1 MLRWLSYI
9 PRTNK
14 AELLPQPLSAAVD
27 VIDRPVAFKPTKV
40 AYDVRHLIA
49 GTTDESGQ
57 WVSGLFDKDSF
68 MEVLADWAKT
78 VVVGRAR
85 LGGIPVGVVATENRT
100 VEAVIP
106 ADPAAP
112 QTEESVV
119 QQAGGVWYPDS
130 AYKTAQAIEDINQ
143 EGLPLFII
151 ANWRGFSGGARDMFQ
166 EILKFGSYIVD
177 QLVEFHQPVFVYIPP
192 MAEMRGGA
200 FVVVDSHI
208 NPEVMEMYAD
218 PESRAGVLEPAG
230 VVTIKFRSNDKKEAM
245 IRTDRSLQ
253 QIQMALSDLSLSK
266 EARAELLSQQEARE
280 RELQTPYQQVA
291 ETFADLHDRAD
302 RMQAVG
308 VIRKVV
314 PLERARKFF
323 YWRLRRRLI
332 ELKICKEISQVTGK
346 SLDESAAVLEEW
358 FSQSNQ
364 HRFSQESQ
372 WEDDEVAYHWM
383 EHEQAD
389 SIFLRINN
397 LKRIMVKDDIVR
409 LGKENPYTVAE
420 GVLDLLS
427 SLSGEVKERVVSTL
441 KRGVLLRNQSQAEFY
456 EEDRQFIEF

>member
-1 MLRWLSYI
+1 
-9 PRTNK
+9 
-14 AELLPQPLSAAVD
+14 
-27 VIDRPVAFKPTKV
+27 
-40 AYDVRHLIA
+40 
-49 GTTDESGQ
+49 
-57 WVSGLFDKDSF
+57 
-68 MEVLADWAKT
+68 
-78 VVVGRAR
+78 
-85 LGGIPVGVVATENRT
+85 
-100 VEAVIP
+100 
-106 ADPAAP
+106 
-112 QTEESVV
+112 
-119 QQAGGVWYPDS
+119 
-130 AYKTAQAIEDINQ
+130 
-143 EGLPLFII
+143 
-151 ANWRGFSGGARDMFQ
+151 
-166 EILKFGSYIVD
+166 
-177 QLVEFHQPVFVYIPP
+177 
-192 MAEMRGGA
+192 
-200 FVVVDSHI
+200 
-208 NPEVMEMYAD
+208 
-218 PESRAGVLEPAG
+218 
-230 VVTIKFRSNDKKEAM
+230 
-245 IRTDRSLQ
+245 
-253 QIQMALSDLSLSK
+253 
-266 EARAELLSQQEARE
+266 
-280 RELQTPYQQVA
+280 
-291 ETFADLHDRAD
+291 
-302 RMQAVG
+302 MQAVG